1 MLHFFSCKA
10 HSSVERAGLIGGVI
24 MRKIPTDDSYAV
36 KGEVLKNMVKE
47 DKAAGLIPFF
57 VRKKK
62 HPST

>member
-1 MLHFFSCKA
+1 
-10 HSSVERAGLIGGVI
+10 

-36 KGEVLKNMVKE
+36 KGEILKNMVKE

-62 HPST
+62 TSIHLIIIH